1 MQSEIQQR
9 KELETQLVHAQKM
22 EAVGQL
28 ASGIAHEINSPSQF
42 AMITFFFK
50 DAVEG
55 FIATIEN
62 SDAAP
67 DEKEI
72 SFSSKMHP
80 VQWHRLKRE
89 FPELLRL

>member
-1 MQSEIQQR
+1 METSNKKLQHEILQR

-42 AMITFFFK
+42 ANDNILFLK

-55 FIATIEN
+55 FIAKIDN
-62 SDAAP
+62 SG
-67 DEKEI
+67 
-72 SFSSKMHP
+72 SS
-80 VQWHRLKRE
+80 R
-89 FPELLRL
+89 